1 MLEQATGL
9 GISMKKANY
18 KKLFIFLL
26 PTTMEKT
33 EKTEFLSRKSIG
45 YISALSGCEIKDF
58 EYWINDYIIFVA
70 WAWTWKPTVHKA
82 KIRYTR
88 AWDPYFLYNGYT
100 LKLSDSIRM

>member
-1 MLEQATGL
+1 
-9 GISMKKANY
+9 MKKS
-18 KKLFIFLL
+18 
-26 PTTMEKT
+26 EKIDI
-33 EKTEFLSRKSIG
+33 LSRKSIG

-58 EYWINDYIIFVA
+58 EYWINDYVIFVA
-70 WAWTWKPTVHKA
+70 WAWTWKPTAHKA

>member
-1 MLEQATGL
+1 
-9 GISMKKANY
+9 MKKS
-18 KKLFIFLL
+18 
-26 PTTMEKT
+26 EKIDI
-33 EKTEFLSRKSIG
+33 LSRKSIG

-70 WAWTWKPTVHKA
+70 WAWTWKPTAHKA

-88 AWDPYFLYNGYT
+88 AWDPYFLYKGYT